1 MMWLIKSG
9 GVPIL
14 FIILFGVLALVF
26 AGLFFRSPSE
36 RGLGIVRHLSN
47 ATLFSIGSGTASSLA
62 AVFHNVS
69 GNPEFAKSP
78 DMHLIVMEGLG
89 ESMACAIMGFTLL
102 SLAAFL
108 TALGSRRLPSA
119 A

>member
-47 ATLFSIGSGTASSLA
+47 ATP
-62 AVFHNVS
+62 AVVA
-69 GNPEFAKSP
+69 PAQ
-78 DMHLIVMEGLG
+78 
-89 ESMACAIMGFTLL
+89 
-102 SLAAFL
+102 
-108 TALGSRRLPSA
+108 
-119 A
+119 